1 MCILVLALDAQ
12 EDFPVLLIFNR
23 DEEFARRTTGLRRGA
38 DGVVCCTD
46 EQAGGT
52 WMAVGADGAVAAL
65 TNVRCLPPAH
75 AAELQSRGAL
85 VRRVVAGDAAAV
97 DSAAYANYNLLHG
110 RLRLDAPSELFL
122 STSGPADLGGGA
134 WRARTVAVPTTAADG
149 RPRVYTK
156 TNDASG
162 ELTAEESAGD
172 AAWPKAAW
180 LRGAA
185 ARALAG
191 ATGCTGRA
199 GAEQLLAALEP
210 LMSTGGALPDATAAA
225 AAAVARGT
233 HSHAPPENE
242 RRYQAAPFVQ
252 PFDLSGGFG
261 DACGA
266 PKWYGTVS
274 QSALLLCR
282 SERCVFYVY
291 RTTARPPDG
300 GDHGPWQWER
310 VALGGESPQ
319 DSAKAHV

>member
-1 MCILVLALDAQ
+1 MAKGGVA
-12 EDFPVLLIFNR
+12 
-23 DEEFARRTTGLRRGA
+23 ARR
-38 DGVVCCTD
+38 
-46 EQAGGT
+46 
-52 WMAVGADGAVAAL
+52 
-65 TNVRCLPPAH
+65 
-75 AAELQSRGAL
+75 
-85 VRRVVAGDAAAV
+85 
-97 DSAAYANYNLLHG
+97 
-110 RLRLDAPSELFL
+110 
-122 STSGPADLGGGA
+122 GGA
-134 WRARTVAVPTTAADG
+134 R
-149 RPRVYTK
+149 
-156 TNDASG
+156 
-162 ELTAEESAGD
+162 
-172 AAWPKAAW
+172 
-180 LRGAA
+180 
-185 ARALAG
+185 LAG

-310 VALGGESPQ
+310 VALGESPQ

>member
-1 MCILVLALDAQ
+1 
-12 EDFPVLLIFNR
+12 
-23 DEEFARRTTGLRRGA
+23 
-38 DGVVCCTD
+38 
-46 EQAGGT
+46 
-52 WMAVGADGAVAAL
+52 
-65 TNVRCLPPAH
+65 
-75 AAELQSRGAL
+75 
-85 VRRVVAGDAAAV
+85 
-97 DSAAYANYNLLHG
+97 
-110 RLRLDAPSELFL
+110 
-122 STSGPADLGGGA
+122 
-134 WRARTVAVPTTAADG
+134 
-149 RPRVYTK
+149 
-156 TNDASG
+156 
-162 ELTAEESAGD
+162 
-172 AAWPKAAW
+172 
-180 LRGAA
+180 
-185 ARALAG
+185 
-191 ATGCTGRA
+191 
-199 GAEQLLAALEP
+199 
-210 LMSTGGALPDATAAA
+210 MSTGGALPDATAAA

>member
-23 DEEFARRTTGLRRGA
+23 DEEFARRTTGLQCGA

-52 WMAVGADGAVAAL
+52 WMAIGADGAVAAL

-110 RLRLDAPSELFL
+110 RLRLDAPSELLL

-134 WRARTVAVPTTAADG
+134 WRARTVAVPMTAADG

-310 VALGGESPQ
+310 VALGASPQ

>member
-23 DEEFARRTTGLRRGA
+23 DEEFARRTTGLQCGA

-110 RLRLDAPSELFL
+110 RLRLDAPSELLL

-134 WRARTVAVPTTAADG
+134 WRARTVAVPMTAADG

-172 AAWPKAAW
+172 AAWPRR
-180 LRGAA
+180 RGCA
-185 ARALAG
+185 ARR
-191 ATGCTGRA
+191 RA
-199 GAEQLLAALEP
+199 RSP
-210 LMSTGGALPDATAAA
+210 
-225 AAAVARGT
+225 AR
-233 HSHAPPENE
+233 
-242 RRYQAAPFVQ
+242 RAAP
-252 PFDLSGGFG
+252 
-261 DACGA
+261 AA
-266 PKWYGTVS
+266 PAPS
-274 QSALLLCR
+274 SCSRR
-282 SERCVFYVY
+282 SSR
-291 RTTARPPDG
+291 
-300 GDHGPWQWER
+300 
-310 VALGGESPQ
+310 
-319 DSAKAHV
+319 

>member
-23 DEEFARRTTGLRRGA
+23 DEEFARRTTGLQCGA

-110 RLRLDAPSELFL
+110 RLRLDAPSELLL

-134 WRARTVAVPTTAADG
+134 WRARTVAVRTPRTGAAVSPRRTTRAASSQ
-149 RPRVYTK
+149 PR
-156 TNDASG
+156 
-162 ELTAEESAGD
+162 SAGD
-172 AAWPKAAW
+172 SVAKGGVATGGGARCRRDGHRPRRRRATA
-180 LRGAA
+180 RGA
-185 ARALAG
+185 R
-191 ATGCTGRA
+191 
-199 GAEQLLAALEP
+199 P
-210 LMSTGGALPDATAAA
+210 LMSTSGAARRDGGGRHRGGAQHAFTRAA
-225 AAAVARGT
+225 
-233 HSHAPPENE
+233 ENE

-310 VALGGESPQ
+310 VALGESPQEQ